1 MNCPNDAILRT
12 HLDDELSGADLADVT
27 QHLASCAACRQRFE
41 EMANQKSRVNDALA
55 RLPNACDTTDPA
67 VAYARFRAEL
77 ASELEAQPSFVSR
90 LFAPRWRPAW
100 GVVTAVCV
108 IGVVL
113 SFGPARSW
121 AQRIL
126 AMLRVQ
132 KITVVSIDPSTL
144 VTGMDNDQRPYKL
157 LNQFISNNVVVTM
170 DPGKP
175 RMVSSVTAAAE
186 LAGFRVRTI
195 GSLGTPA
202 AVQVNG
208 EAAFH
213 MNLDRT
219 RMTAILEEVGR
230 SDIQLAE
237 SIDGATVAVHIP
249 KAVLSMYGTC
259 PVRHIYWNSPGQPS
273 DIEKMAERKRE
284 MLAETAKDTNCVY
297 FLQSPSPTV
306 SVPPNLNMSEI
317 AEAGL
322 ELAGMSA
329 SEAHSFCQT
338 VDWSSTLVI
347 PVPRNSSSYQT
358 AKVDGVEGT
367 LVTEI
372 MPDANRYGLMWVK
385 NGVIYSLVGRGDP
398 SNALNLAASLK

>member
-12 HLDDELSGADLADVT
+12 HLDDELSGADLTDVT
-27 QHLASCAACRQRFE
+27 QHLASCAACRRRFE

-77 ASELEAQPSFVSR
+77 APELAAQPSFVSR

-100 GVVTAVCV
+100 GGVTAVCV

-113 SFGPARSW
+113 SFGPARTW
-121 AQRIL
+121 AQRVL

-175 RMVSSVTAAAE
+175 RTVTSVATAAQ

-195 GSLGTPA
+195 GGLGTPA
-202 AVQVNG
+202 AVEVNG

-230 SDIQLAE
+230 SDIQLPE

-249 KAVLSMYGTC
+249 TAVLSMYGTC
-259 PVRHIYWNSPGQPS
+259 PVRHIYWNSPGQAS

-284 MLAETAKDTNCVY
+284 MLAETAKDANCVY

-322 ELAGMSA
+322 ELAGM
-329 SEAHSFCQT
+329 
-338 VDWSSTLVI
+338 
-347 PVPRNSSSYQT
+347 
-358 AKVDGVEGT
+358 
-367 LVTEI
+367 
-372 MPDANRYGLMWVK
+372 
-385 NGVIYSLVGRGDP
+385 
-398 SNALNLAASLK
+398 

>member
-1 MNCPNDAILRT
+1 
-12 HLDDELSGADLADVT
+12 
-27 QHLASCAACRQRFE
+27 
-41 EMANQKSRVNDALA
+41 
-55 RLPNACDTTDPA
+55 
-67 VAYARFRAEL
+67 
-77 ASELEAQPSFVSR
+77 
-90 LFAPRWRPAW
+90 
-100 GVVTAVCV
+100 
-108 IGVVL
+108 
-113 SFGPARSW
+113 
-121 AQRIL
+121 
-126 AMLRVQ
+126 MLRVQ

-157 LNQFISNNVVVTM
+157 LNQFISNDVVVTM

-175 RMVSSVTAAAE
+175 RTVTSVATAAQ

-195 GSLGTPA
+195 GGLGTPA

-230 SDIQLAE
+230 SDIQLPE

-249 KAVLSMYGTC
+249 TAVLSMYGTC
-259 PVRHIYWNSPGQPS
+259 PVRHIYWNSPGQAS

-284 MLAETAKDTNCVY
+284 MLAETAKDANCVY

-372 MPDANRYGLMWVK
+372 MPGANRYGLMWVK